1 MKNKISHIRKPIT
14 YFVINEYTTTCTD
27 SYVKNKCCVMRPV
40 CQPVSVCMSPLQF
53 SPHCWL
59 VVMGERRVMYK
70 YIASPQQ
77 ALCSTPL
84 WWQMATGHLSQDPS
98 RTARQVGRRGS
109 VVSIGTCRQATFLKK
124 AISNFKH
131 SVINRKPFK
140 TASYG

>member
-1 MKNKISHIRKPIT
+1 
-14 YFVINEYTTTCTD
+14 
-27 SYVKNKCCVMRPV
+27 MRPV

-84 WWQMATGHLSQDPS
+84 WLQMATGHLSQDPS

-140 TASYG
+140 TAAYGKKNPPKTKLPALGRSQLWRKIDGYNGKEQ

>member
-1 MKNKISHIRKPIT
+1 
-14 YFVINEYTTTCTD
+14 
-27 SYVKNKCCVMRPV
+27 MRPV

-140 TASYG
+140 TAAYGEKKPSKNQASSFGEITALAENRWLQWQRAMLF

>member
-1 MKNKISHIRKPIT
+1 
-14 YFVINEYTTTCTD
+14 
-27 SYVKNKCCVMRPV
+27 MRPV

-140 TASYG
+140 TAAYGKKTPPKTKLPALGRSQLWRKIDGYNGKEQ

>member
-1 MKNKISHIRKPIT
+1 
-14 YFVINEYTTTCTD
+14 
-27 SYVKNKCCVMRPV
+27 MRPV

-140 TASYG
+140 TAAYGKKKNPPKTKLPALGRSQLWRKIDGYNGKEQ